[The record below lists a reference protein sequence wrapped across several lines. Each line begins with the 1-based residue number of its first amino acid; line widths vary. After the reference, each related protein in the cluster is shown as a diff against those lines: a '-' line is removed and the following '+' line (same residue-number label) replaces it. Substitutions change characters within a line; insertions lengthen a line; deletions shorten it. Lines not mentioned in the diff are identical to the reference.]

1 MFDREREDRLYE
13 AVPAAIAL
21 FLSALPTA
29 IIAPTIY
36 AIIIYFMCGLR
47 TDNLAVNL
55 LSFIAQ
61 SIMQQ
66 LGAFTYALLA
76 ASINRSFAQASL
88 LGNGFAIIFVLTS
101 GYLVG

>member
-1 MFDREREDRLYE
+1 MRADLSLQCDELIVFDREREDRLYE

-47 TDNLAVNL
+47 SDDLAINLF
-55 LSFIAQ
+55 SFIAQ
-61 SIMQQ
+61 V
-66 LGAFTYALLA
+66 
-76 ASINRSFAQASL
+76 NR
-88 LGNGFAIIFVLTS
+88 
-101 GYLVG
+101 